1 MEKNEEVLKAFL
13 QGWIDEDYEKMFE
26 HSQLTW
32 KQGRNVKQLQTLFS
46 FLQLKSFKVIS
57 TGTISSVARRFTT
70 ELTLDEGTKVVSV
83 INVICEA
90 EPYKPRTYG
99 TWGVNSIS
107 VQNVVQQEKPVAKPA
122 KTDTVKTAPAP
133 KTTAKKKS
141 TKKKNE

>member
-1 MEKNEEVLKAFL
+1 
-13 QGWIDEDYEKMFE
+13 
-26 HSQLTW
+26 
-32 KQGRNVKQLQTLFS
+32 LQTLFS
-46 FLQLKSFKVIS
+46 FVQLKSFKVVS

-99 TWGVNSIS
+99 TWGVNPIS
-107 VQNVVQQEKPVAKPA
+107 VQNVVQKPVK
-122 KTDTVKTAPAP
+122 KPAP

>member
-13 QGWIDEDYEKMFE
+13 QGWIDKDYDKMFE

-32 KQGRNVKQLQTLFS
+32 KQGRDVKQLQTLFS
-46 FLQLKSFKVIS
+46 FVQLKSFKVIS
-57 TGTISSVARRFTT
+57 TGTLSSVARRFAT

-99 TWGVNSIS
+99 TWGVNPIS
-107 VQNVVQQEKPVAKPA
+107 VQNVVQKPVK
-122 KTDTVKTAPAP
+122 KPAP